1 MLFHKNIVVRF
12 EKKLF
17 IKSFLSLF
25 FALILFFL
33 PTFKIAYIDDLSD
46 KYFEES
52 IKKAALAYASVRV
65 VNATVS
71 VIQESQLQLEPAG
84 VGVSLAIGQVLDP
97 INDMSERLSD
107 VLVMAITSLGV
118 QKLTYE
124 ISVSVTPYLLAF
136 LLLVFSFTVWIK
148 NQKIEKMQIF
158 LLQLSFIILAAR
170 LCLPLS
176 ALGNEYLYENF
187 FASKIEKSR
196 EALQITQLDINALA
210 DVKLQEEEGFWSKV
224 TNTTQ
229 TIKEKT
235 VAFQKAFVYALE
247 NAGSLIEHLLSLTF
261 LYIGVFLIQVIL
273 FPLGIFWLF
282 MRSFKLLY

>member
-1 MLFHKNIVVRF
+1 
-12 EKKLF
+12 
-17 IKSFLSLF
+17 
-25 FALILFFL
+25 
-33 PTFKIAYIDDLSD
+33 
-46 KYFEES
+46 
-52 IKKAALAYASVRV
+52 
-65 VNATVS
+65 
-71 VIQESQLQLEPAG
+71 
-84 VGVSLAIGQVLDP
+84 
-97 INDMSERLSD
+97 
-107 VLVMAITSLGV
+107 
-118 QKLTYE
+118 
-124 ISVSVTPYLLAF
+124 
-136 LLLVFSFTVWIK
+136 
-148 NQKIEKMQIF
+148 
-158 LLQLSFIILAAR
+158 
-170 LCLPLS
+170 LPLS

-210 DVKLQEEEGFWSKV
+210 DVKFQEEEGFWSKV